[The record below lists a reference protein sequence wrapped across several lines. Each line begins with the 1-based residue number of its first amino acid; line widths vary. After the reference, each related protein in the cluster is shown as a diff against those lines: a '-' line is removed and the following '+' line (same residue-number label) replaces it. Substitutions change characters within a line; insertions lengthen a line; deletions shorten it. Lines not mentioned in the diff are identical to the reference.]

1 MEESMELQNKN
12 VFVTG
17 STRGIGLAI
26 AKAFAQNGA
35 NIVLNGRKEI
45 SEKLIAEIEAF
56 GVKCIGVAGDIS
68 DFSSAKEMLK
78 QAQEQLG
85 EIQVLV
91 NNAGINNDKLLLRM
105 KEEDFAS
112 VLQVNL
118 TGTFNMTQ
126 QVLKKMMKQ
135 KAGVI
140 INISSV
146 SGLIGNVGQANY
158 AASKAGVVGFTK
170 TVAKEAAPRG
180 ITCNAI
186 APGFIATDMTDVLSD
201 KVKAQINETIP
212 LQHLGK
218 PEDVAQTAVF
228 LAKSPY
234 ITGQV
239 ISVDGGLVMQG

>member
-1 MEESMELQNKN
+1 MELQNKN

-56 GVKCIGVAGDIS
+56 EVKCIGVAGDIS